1 MLLMLLLLLLLL
13 LQQEL
18 EAANQFYIFHLVII
32 DMSTI
37 KKTPFNSVLCD
48 SPNVT
53 IGSGPNRCRC
63 LFFVRPPRLVFAE
76 GLRPSRLLRV

>member
-13 LQQEL
+13 LLLRLQQEL

-37 KKTPFNSVLCD
+37 KNHDCWD
-48 SPNVT
+48 S
-53 IGSGPNRCRC
+53 R
-63 LFFVRPPRLVFAE
+63 
-76 GLRPSRLLRV
+76 

>member
-1 MLLMLLLLLLLL
+1 MLLMLLLLLLQLLLLLL

-37 KKTPFNSVLCD
+37 KKDNRKKITQGPQIVLF
-48 SPNVT
+48 VG
-53 IGSGPNRCRC
+53 IGS
-63 LFFVRPPRLVFAE
+63 
-76 GLRPSRLLRV
+76 